1 MARTLYKYTSA
12 KFIDSVLS
20 GGGMLKLS
28 SPSSFNDPNDCYFG
42 ISDEN
47 LKRSY
52 RMLMNVAFICEYK
65 NDPRYAKSKSF
76 KKAYELTRKSVYVS
90 QVYDENPAINIIIKQ
105 YLKTRKQLSDYFN
118 RYKNQFDETYTKIIE
133 TLRERSLIGS
143 LTKDNL
149 NMLMWSHYAD
159 KHEGICVEYEFEDE
173 NGLLDVVYSDDTNT
187 FDLYTVLR
195 YIIPAQYFGVKT
207 TNEMDQ
213 ECLDACYLPFLR
225 KTKEW
230 SYEHE
235 VRMIF
240 NLNNNSKIINKNGI
254 WFYPN
259 AKVKSIYIGCKVTK
273 ENRELI
279 ENKCKILNIPV
290 HHISIKKGNNKLHLD
305 D

>member
-20 GGGMLKLS
+20 DGGMLKLS

-65 NDPRYAKSKSF
+65 NDSRYAKSKSF
-76 KKAYELTRKSVYVS
+76 KMAYELTRKSVYVS
-90 QVYDENPAINIIIKQ
+90 QVYDENPVINIIIKQ

-118 RYKNQFDETYTKIIE
+118 RYKNQFDETYNKIIE

-187 FDLYTVLR
+187 FDLYTVLI

-207 TNEMDQ
+207 TNEMEQ
-213 ECLDACYLPFLR
+213 ECLDVCYLPFLR

-259 AKVKSIYIGCKVTK
+259 AKVKSIYLGCKVTK
-273 ENRELI
+273 ENRDLI